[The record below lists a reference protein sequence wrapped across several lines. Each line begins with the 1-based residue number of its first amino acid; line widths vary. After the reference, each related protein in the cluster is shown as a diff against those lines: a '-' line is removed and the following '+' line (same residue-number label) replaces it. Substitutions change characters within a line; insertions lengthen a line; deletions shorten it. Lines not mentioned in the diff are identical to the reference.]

1 MTYYISNSYNEI
13 NVIDYC
19 FIKLFILFITN
30 IEKSTYQF
38 RSKKFFFKIIKITA
52 FHIISL

>member
-19 FIKLFILFITN
+19 FISFIKLFILFITN
-30 IEKSTYQF
+30 IEKSSYQ
-38 RSKKFFFKIIKITA
+38 
-52 FHIISL
+52 